1 MFRASLFVSLLL
13 TCAAASAQSTFVI
26 RSDHATA
33 RAFGADAAKLFEL
46 KRGQPT
52 RVEAYNTVSAIE
64 AVAKGEVE
72 AAVSARGADPEN
84 PLEAELKFTPVAWD
98 ALALVVFPA
107 NPVRSIGV
115 EQLHDVLTGRIKDW
129 KELGGKP
136 GAINLYAVAGPFD
149 GVEFALRRL
158 VLGSGRTGT
167 AAQRWYVNTVQLE
180 AAVAIDPMGLGVS
193 ILSDVSAN
201 KELRVLAIDNV
212 APSNATIAS
221 GEYALSA
228 PLYAVTRAQPSA
240 QASSFVEWLGA
251 ADVQKQLRGRHLV
264 PASEAEALAAGAST
278 REALLASKLH
288 IDTVAVAI
296 ALPPPAPPVKTTP
309 RNAAHFAAAAL
320 ILEALPALAAPAKP
334 SADLAQPAAAAAQA
348 VKEQACVEKPL
359 C

>member
-1 MFRASLFVSLLL
+1 MFRASLFASLLL
-13 TCAAASAQSTFVI
+13 TCAAASAQTTMVI
-26 RSDHATA
+26 RGDHSTA
-33 RAFGADAAKLFEL
+33 RAFGADAAKLYEL

-72 AAVSARGADPEN
+72 AAVSARGADLEN
-84 PLEAELKFTPVAWD
+84 PLETDLKFTPVAWD
-98 ALALVVFPA
+98 ALALVVYPS
-107 NPVRSIGV
+107 NPVRSIGA

-129 KELGGKP
+129 AELGGKP

-158 VLGSGRTGT
+158 VLGNGRAGT

-193 ILSDVSAN
+193 ILSDVADN
-201 KELRVLAIDNV
+201 KQLRVLAVDNV
-212 APSNATIAS
+212 APSSATVAS

-228 PLYAVTRAQPSA
+228 PLYVVTRASPSA
-240 QASSFVEWLGA
+240 GASRFVDWLGE
-251 ADVQKQLRGRHLV
+251 ADVQKQLRARHLV
-264 PASEAEALAAGAST
+264 PAVEATDVAAGAST
-278 REALLASKLH
+278 REALLASRLH
-288 IDTVAVAI
+288 IEPIAVAV
-296 ALPPPAPPVKTTP
+296 ALPPPPPPVKTTP
-309 RNAAHFAAAAL
+309 RNAAHFAVATL

-334 SADLAQPAAAAAQA
+334 AADLARPAAAAAQA
-348 VKEQACVEKPL
+348 VKEQSCLEQ

>member
-1 MFRASLFVSLLL
+1 
-13 TCAAASAQSTFVI
+13 VI
-26 RSDHATA
+26 RGDHATA

-98 ALALVVFPA
+98 ALALVVFPS
-107 NPVRSIGV
+107 NPVRSLSA
-115 EQLHDVLTGRIKDW
+115 EQLHDVMTGKIKDW
-129 KELGGKP
+129 SALGGKP

-158 VLGSGRTGT
+158 VLGNGRAGT

-193 ILSDVSAN
+193 LLSDVADN
-201 KELRVLAIDNV
+201 KELRVIAIDDV
-212 APSNATIAS
+212 APSTATIAS
-221 GEYALSA
+221 GAYALSA
-228 PLYAVTRAQPSA
+228 PLYAVTRATPSTNA
-240 QASSFVEWLGA
+240 ARFLDWLA
-251 ADVQKQLRGRHLV
+251 EADVQKQLRARRLV
-264 PASEAEALAAGAST
+264 PANEAMELAANAST
-278 REALLASKLH
+278 RESLLASKLGLNLARA
-288 IDTVAVAI
+288 VAV
-296 ALPPPAPPVKTTP
+296 ALPPPTPPLKTTP
-309 RNAAHFAAAAL
+309 RNTARFAAATL

-334 SADLAQPAAAAAQA
+334 AADLARPAEAAAQA
-348 VKEQACVEKPL
+348 VKETACVEQPL